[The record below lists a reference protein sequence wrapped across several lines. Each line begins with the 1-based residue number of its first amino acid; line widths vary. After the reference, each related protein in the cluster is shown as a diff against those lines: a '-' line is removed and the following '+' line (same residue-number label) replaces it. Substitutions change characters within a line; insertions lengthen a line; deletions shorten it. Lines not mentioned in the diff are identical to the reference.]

1 MEAAPPSPLSEKMTP
16 NSSLPDA
23 PLQYAQQ
30 PVSPNPA
37 HDLSLPSPNAV
48 ERSKNTFYGRLTG
61 VTMHSKPKFYAAG
74 AYPALMCDTIFHNAK
89 CYHFVLLL
97 CSLLLHFV
105 LLLCLQRQ
113 LLSHTPKVYCCIL
126 LGCVCCCYIAFIVAK
141 FCYIVLF
148 VVFASCYIVFVVDVF
163 FLLLCLLSLC
173 FFYYYCLYCCYILF
187 YCLQRQLLSHTPK
200 VIPPC
205 MQYRPPVYNESESH
219 ICLVF
224 CRSLC
229 YLSSN
234 GVLCIFYVPAV
245 HNFTRSCRLPL
256 LYDVTGFWRS
266 WIHCE
271 KTRN

>member
-1 MEAAPPSPLSEKMTP
+1 MSCQFAVVPFGV
-16 NSSLPDA
+16 LPICCG
-23 PLQYAQQ
+23 
-30 PVSPNPA
+30 PVWCPVNLLWSRLVSCQFVVVPFVVFCFIIVFV
-37 HDLSLPSPNAV
+37 AV
-48 ERSKNTFYGRLTG
+48 VILFYCC
-61 VTMHSKPKFYAAG
+61 VH
-74 AYPALMCDTIFHNAK
+74 C
-89 CYHFVLLL
+89 
-97 CSLLLHFV
+97 
-105 LLLCLQRQ
+105 
-113 LLSHTPKVYCCIL
+113 CCIL
-126 LGCVCCCYIAFIVAK
+126 FYCCVCNVNCYRTPPRFIVA
-141 FCYIVLF
+141 FCWV
-148 VVFASCYIVFVVDVF
+148 VFVVVTLRLLIAFCLIVF
-163 FLLLCLLSLC
+163 RARV
-173 FFYYYCLYCCYILF
+173 CCYILF

>member
-1 MEAAPPSPLSEKMTP
+1 MSCQFAVVPFGV
-16 NSSLPDA
+16 LPICCG
-23 PLQYAQQ
+23 
-30 PVSPNPA
+30 PVWCPVNLLWSRLVSCQFVVVPFVVFCFIIVFV
-37 HDLSLPSPNAV
+37 AV
-48 ERSKNTFYGRLTG
+48 VILFYCC
-61 VTMHSKPKFYAAG
+61 VH
-74 AYPALMCDTIFHNAK
+74 C
-89 CYHFVLLL
+89 
-97 CSLLLHFV
+97 
-105 LLLCLQRQ
+105 
-113 LLSHTPKVYCCIL
+113 CCIL
-126 LGCVCCCYIAFIVAK
+126 FYCCVCNVNCYRTPPRFIVAFCWVVFVVVTLRLLLQNFVTLCYLLFLHLVTLYLLLMYFFYCCVCCRCV
-141 FCYIVLF
+141 
-148 VVFASCYIVFVVDVF
+148 
-163 FLLLCLLSLC
+163 

-205 MQYRPPVYNESESH
+205 MQCRPPVYNESESH